1 MTDHSRRSF
10 LKRASAGAAV
20 AGAAAVV
27 PGVFGGGVAQAET
40 ESSAPAHD
48 EAFVAWVKDPKAGV
62 IAVLV
67 GEKELTYTD
76 KKLAKRLAQVAA
88 RAHRS

>member
-1 MTDHSRRSF
+1 MVEHSRRGF

-20 AGAAAVV
+20 AGVVAVV
-27 PGVFGGGVAQAET
+27 PGLFGSAEAAEP

-48 EAFVAWVKDPKAGV
+48 GSFIAWVKDPKAGE

-67 GEKELTYTD
+67 GQHELTYTD

-88 RAHRS
+88 RAHRP